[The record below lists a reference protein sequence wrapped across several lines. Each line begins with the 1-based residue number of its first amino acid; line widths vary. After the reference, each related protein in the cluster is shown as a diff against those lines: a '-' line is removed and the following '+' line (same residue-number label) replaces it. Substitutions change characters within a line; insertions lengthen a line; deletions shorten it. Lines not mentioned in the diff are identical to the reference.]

1 MLKPDDLEWRGRFLY
16 RRGRS
21 GKPLIGIEAAGPRH
35 PGMWRIYLPDGRLS
49 DMMNRT
55 MARDTA
61 EAIVL
66 AGLKAAQ
73 KATEA
78 ACA

>member
-1 MLKPDDLEWRGRFLY
+1 MLKPDDFEWRGRFLY
-16 RRGRS
+16 RRGSRS

-35 PGMWRIYLPDGRLS
+35 PGMWQIRTPDGSLS

-55 MARDTA
+55 MAKDTA

-66 AGLKAAQ
+66 AKLNAPGKPSETA
-73 KATEA
+73 
-78 ACA
+78 